1 MHKYI
6 RPVLRQ
12 ITEVSD
18 WEAGMGSL
26 CVCAYIQGVHRLC
39 CTLNFP
45 GNTGKGIECCYLPD
59 GASVWFMCT
68 EDKYR

>member
-12 ITEVSD
+12 IMEVSD
-18 WEAGMGSL
+18 WGAGLGSL
-26 CVCAYIQGVHRLC
+26 CVCAYVQGVNSLC

-45 GNTGKGIECCYLPD
+45 GNTEEGIELC
-59 GASVWFMCT
+59 
-68 EDKYR
+68 